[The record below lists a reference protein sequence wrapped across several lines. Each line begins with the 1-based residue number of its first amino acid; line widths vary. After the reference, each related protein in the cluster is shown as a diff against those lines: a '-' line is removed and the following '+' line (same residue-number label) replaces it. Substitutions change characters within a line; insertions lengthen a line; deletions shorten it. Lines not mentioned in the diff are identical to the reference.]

1 MKLLVIGCGS
11 IGKRHAANAAL
22 LAETAVFDLDPGRA
36 QDCAKAAGAVAFSD
50 LDRALAWGADA
61 AIVATP
67 HATHVDVA
75 RKAVRAGCHVLIEKP
90 ISHRREDVALFLDE
104 AERAGRQVF
113 VVCNMR
119 YHRAVRL
126 LRDNLAAIGEP
137 RYATAHYGNY
147 LPNMRPNAD
156 YRALYCAR
164 RATGGGVILD
174 AIHEIDYLSW
184 FFGGARVMSASAA
197 CLSDLDIDV
206 EDYAVIGL
214 AHRGGARSLLQFDY
228 LRPRKSRGCEIVGS
242 EGVLSWQSDGKAPE
256 HCRVRL
262 FTQARQEWQTL
273 LDDTAFDD
281 THCYSD
287 MLRDFAGALGGAPS
301 DLLDGR
307 TALAE
312 LDVALTALETSGFSE
327 PPVRATA

>member
-11 IGKRHAANAAL
+11 IGRRHAANAAAV
-22 LAETAVFDLDPGRA
+22 AETAVFDLDAARA
-36 QDCAKAAGAVAFSD
+36 DKCAKAVGARAFSD
-50 LDRALAWGADA
+50 LDQALAWGAGA

-67 HATHVDVA
+67 HATHIEVA

-90 ISHRREDVALFLDE
+90 IAHRREGVAAFLDE
-104 AERAGRQVF
+104 AERAGRRVF

-119 YHRAVRL
+119 YHRAVRT
-126 LRDNLAAIGEP
+126 LRDNLAAVGEV
-137 RYATAHYGNY
+137 RYANAHYGNY

-156 YRALYCAR
+156 YRTLYCAR
-164 RATGGGVILD
+164 RAAGGGVILD

-184 FFGGARVMSASAA
+184 FFGAACVMSASAA
-197 CLSDLDIDV
+197 RLSDLDIDV
-206 EDYAVIGL
+206 EDYALVGL

-242 EGVLSWQSDGKAPE
+242 KGVLSWHSDGKAPE

-262 FTQARQEWQTL
+262 FTQVRGEWQTL
-273 LDDTAFDD
+273 LDDPAFDD
-281 THCYSD
+281 AHCYSD
-287 MLRDFAGALGGAPS
+287 MLRDFIGALGGAQH

-307 TALAE
+307 TALTE
-312 LDVALTALETSGFSE
+312 LDVALTALETSGFAE